1 MEEAAAFDGRE
12 HRMNLQLLK
21 AKSLQLQEFC
31 TGARLAPVQQLSL
44 PRANL
49 VPQDDRGA
57 P

>member
-1 MEEAAAFDGRE
+1 MEEAAEFDGRE
-12 HRMNLQLLK
+12 HRMNLRLLK

-31 TGARLAPVQQLSL
+31 TGACLAPVQQLSL